1 MAEKKYKVA
10 DNNSVVV
17 KGVVLKSGEAIPAGA
32 IEEAALNKLVAAKLI
47 VEDKDAKSEPT
58 EKGGKKSGAGKDGG
72 KDARNKDT
80 SGEQGADSGAGENAG
95 ANGEQ
100 GGGQA

>member
-32 IEEAALNKLVAAKLI
+32 VSAEAIKQLVAAKLI
-47 VEDKDAKSEPT
+47 VEDKGESADEAKKKAE
-58 EKGGKKSGAGKDGG
+58 EEAKKAEAEAKKKAEEEAKKSGG
-72 KDARNKDT
+72 
-80 SGEQGADSGAGENAG
+80 Q
-95 ANGEQ
+95 Q
-100 GGGQA
+100 GGGQS

>member
-10 DNNSVVV
+10 ENNSVVV

-32 IEEAALNKLVAAKLI
+32 VSAEAIKRLVAAKLI
-47 VEDKDAKSEPT
+47 VEDKDAKSEPP
-58 EKGGKKSGAGKDGG
+58 KDGGKKSGAGKDGG
-72 KDARNKDT
+72 KDVGDKDAD
-80 SGEQGADSGAGENAG
+80 GAQGSDSGAGENAG